1 MSATE
6 TKDQKT
12 SNSTV
17 VKKLR
22 DYSNDPFFKE
32 KAEKA
37 KAFIE
42 KNGLPKSF
50 SKDMPA

>member
-1 MSATE
+1 MPTIK
-6 TKDQKT
+6 TKNEKT
-12 SNSTV
+12 NNITA
-17 VKKLR
+17 VKKMK

-42 KNGLPKSF
+42 KNGLPKAF
-50 SKDMPA
+50 SKK